1 MKHIF
6 YTTNEG
12 GNYRYTQSDTDS
24 STVDLYEKLK
34 SDGFI
39 ELRYG
44 DAKPKKEYLAF
55 IMLLDEIDN
64 FDFMINQKR

>member
-12 GNYRYTQSDTDS
+12 GNYRYTQSNTDEN
-24 STVDLYEKLK
+24 TVKVYEKLK

-39 ELRYG
+39 KLRYG
-44 DAKPKKEYLAF
+44 DAKPKKEKLAF
-55 IMLLDEIDN
+55 IMLLDEVDN
-64 FDFMINQKR
+64 FDFMIHQKR